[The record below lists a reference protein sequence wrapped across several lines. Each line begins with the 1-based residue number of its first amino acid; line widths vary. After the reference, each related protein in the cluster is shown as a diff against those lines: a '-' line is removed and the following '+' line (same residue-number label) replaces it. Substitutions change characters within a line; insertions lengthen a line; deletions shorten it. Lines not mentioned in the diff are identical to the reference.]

1 MEKNVLKAIEAI
13 KEVRTTS
20 WNFEKKD
27 ILKKVVKE
35 FRDEGLSDAEIKKLF
50 ENVLI
55 KEQDNSV
62 MISNNSDYLDLLND
76 ILNN

>member
-1 MEKNVLKAIEAI
+1 MEKNVLKAIETI
-13 KEVRTTS
+13 KEVRATS

-27 ILKKVVKE
+27 ILRKAVKE
-35 FRDEGLSDAEIKKLF
+35 LRNEGLSDAEIKKLF

-55 KEQDNSV
+55 KEQDNSM

-76 ILNN
+76 ILNS